1 MFFSGFKKKASTD
14 EHKSKKKSMFV
25 SPFLTSIVSNFH
37 IHGFRRD
44 LDFPSANVVVSLMDN
59 DSWWEVVV
67 RFVEIDLEKFIRN
80 DFKHAIIAYIS
91 CKLVRNWEFI
101 KANES

>member
-1 MFFSGFKKKASTD
+1 
-14 EHKSKKKSMFV
+14 MFV
-25 SPFLTSIVSNFH
+25 SPFLTNIVSNFH
-37 IHGFRRD
+37 IHGFRPD
-44 LDFPSANVVVSLMDN
+44 LDFPSANVVVSFMDN
-59 DSWWEVVV
+59 DSWWEVVA
-67 RFVEIDLEKFIRN
+67 RFVEIDLEKYIRN